1 MLVAKPPR
9 AVNARPVT
17 GLPRRGPGRA
27 KGPAMKT
34 WILVADEAHA
44 RLFESERLDG
54 ELSEVADFVHPEA
67 HHADRGH
74 RDRLPRAHE
83 SVGGARHAIEPRTSA
98 EEKITREFA
107 AELSGFLNEAR
118 VAHRY
123 DNLVLMAAPAFLGSV
138 RSELDPQV
146 ARMVTHALDKQ
157 ITDASVDRIRDEL
170 RHLH

>member
-1 MLVAKPPR
+1 
-9 AVNARPVT
+9 
-17 GLPRRGPGRA
+17 
-27 KGPAMKT
+27 MKT

-44 RLFESERLDG
+44 RLFESERVDG
-54 ELSEVADFVHPEA
+54 ELLEVADFVHPEA

-74 RDRLPRAHE
+74 RDRMPRAQQ
-83 SVGGARHAIEPRTSA
+83 SVGSARHGIEPRTST
-98 EEKITREFA
+98 EDKNRREFA
-107 AELSGFLNEAR
+107 AELSGFLSEAR

-123 DNLVLMAAPAFLGSV
+123 DSLVLMAAPAFLGSV

-157 ITDASVDRIRDEL
+157 VTDASLDRIRDEL

>member
-1 MLVAKPPR
+1 
-9 AVNARPVT
+9 
-17 GLPRRGPGRA
+17 
-27 KGPAMKT
+27 MKT
-34 WILVADEAHA
+34 WILVADEARA
-44 RLFESERLDG
+44 RLFESERMDG
-54 ELSEVADFVHPEA
+54 ELLEVADFVHPDA

-83 SVGGARHAIEPRTSA
+83 SVGAARHGIEPRTSA
-98 EEKITREFA
+98 EEKYSQEFA
-107 AELSGFLNEAR
+107 SELSHFLNDAR

-123 DNLVLMAAPAFLGSV
+123 DHLVLMAAPAFLGSV

-170 RHLH
+170 RRLH